1 MGFCRIRSMFELTC
15 RPPPSQEEE
24 CVGCTDGTFKGTRY
38 FTCPPKKALFVK
50 LKCCR
55 PDSRFPSLHHSSNP
69 IERCNSIGE
78 WSPQTVSWCFFSN
91 WDASQEF

>member
-1 MGFCRIRSMFELTC
+1 MNAFEVCILAEHEMIYDVF
-15 RPPPSQEEE
+15 QEDE
-24 CVGCTDGTFKGTRY
+24 CPGCTDGTFKGTRY

-78 WSPQTVSWCFFSN
+78 CLRGAVKGTK
-91 WDASQEF
+91 

>member
-1 MGFCRIRSMFELTC
+1 MSAFVVCTFAEPEMTKDV
-15 RPPPSQEEE
+15 SQEDE
-24 CVGCTDGTFKGTRY
+24 CPGCTDGTFKGTRY

-78 WSPQTVSWCFFSN
+78 SLKG
-91 WDASQEF
+91 EIKGMK